1 MSKFEV
7 VCIDDSLIKGV
18 QKGDHYYMEKYEG
31 MRSGTYHH
39 NLYNKKGNKI
49 RTFYGT
55 RARKCFANKEEW
67 REQQLNLILN
77 E

>member
-1 MSKFEV
+1 MNKFKV
-7 VCIDDSLIKGV
+7 ICIDDSFIKRV
-18 QKGDHYYMEKYEG
+18 QKGNIYYMEKYLNVN
-31 MRSGTYHH
+31 RNRYHH
-39 NLYNKKGNKI
+39 NLYDRRGNKI
-49 RTFYGT
+49 GTFYGT